1 MADETDNIAAKLESG
16 TVNSDGALPQEVID
30 NIIDALSTDKTTL
43 VQCCFAGRCLYPR
56 SRRHLFRVFHV
67 TGTPEPFTFQALGQ
81 LLRAKPSFIRDVEVL
96 HLDGSRFPRS
106 PDQRSFIAFSTP
118 AKEAT
123 LHPNLF
129 HTILCSFTM
138 MHTLKLTSVRV
149 DSDKPIT
156 FDDIQPV
163 VHDDTPIPRPIVTT
177 LAIHDTNMIVDSCD
191 IPGCS
196 SPMVIEP
203 TTIEFTLDFAL
214 VLNMAN
220 YLSEPENTDRL
231 QVLRFITPADGASN
245 LVSQSFGQLLPTFH
259 NLTELG
265 CTVKM
270 ESWRSMAGYI
280 HLGNAFAVCRISPK
294 TLKRM
299 SFHFIFKEG
308 GAGKE
313 GVYMFTDFIYLCGIH
328 EWAQW
333 DKYLQMLEDLERVTF
348 SGDIIVVKNRTRK
361 GLSQEQTELLAEML
375 PSLKERGI
383 IRFV

>member
-67 TGTPEPFTFQALGQ
+67 TGTPEPFTFQAL
-81 LLRAKPSFIRDVEVL
+81 
-96 HLDGSRFPRS
+96 
-106 PDQRSFIAFSTP
+106 DQRSFIAFSTP

-265 CTVKM
+265 STVRM

-280 HLGNAFAVCRISPK
+280 HLGNAFAVCRILPK
-294 TLKRM
+294 TLKRI
-299 SFHFIFKEG
+299 SFHFVFKEDD
-308 GAGKE
+308 AGKE
-313 GVYMFTDFIYLCGIH
+313 GVYMFTDFIHLCGIH

-333 DKYLQMLEDLERVTF
+333 DKYFQMLENLERVMF
-348 SGDIIVVKNRTRK
+348 SGDH
-361 GLSQEQTELLAEML
+361 
-375 PSLKERGI
+375 RGD
-383 IRFV
+383 